1 MMKLAAALLMAVVAM
16 VTVDTVI
23 AQAAC
28 FKHWTRAEAGTSGG
42 QTFTGIQLINNNA
55 TEAYNNP
62 LFYAL
67 ADAQTGLSSPA
78 KGRLSGELPTTTF
91 TGTITFDF
99 FAKQNFLAKIFK
111 KRKNQLTITFTKG
124 TSSGVITGGS
134 GCYKGLSA
142 GTAKRTY
149 INGTLPKVF
158 EWEFC
163 PTTAA
168 SCTPK

>member
-16 VTVDTVI
+16 VAVDTVM
-23 AQAAC
+23 AQANC

-42 QTFTGIQLINNNA
+42 QTFTGITNGTG
-55 TEAYNNP
+55 TEDYNNP

-67 ADAQTGLSSPA
+67 AEAQTGLSSPA
-78 KGRLSGELPTTTF
+78 KGRLSASLPTTTYI
-91 TGTITFDF
+91 GTVTFDF
-99 FAKQNFLAKIFK
+99 FAKQNFLARIFK

-134 GCYKGLSA
+134 GCYKGFSA
-142 GTAKRTY
+142 GTAVRTY

-158 EWEFC
+158 QWEFC